1 MSVGATPFLRELTD
15 TFVTAGAL
23 LPTLLLFI
31 CGGAPVAPAL
41 VRRAAQAIPGCAI
54 SRAFGSSEAPT
65 VTLGVRGVEE
75 LELGATTDGRI
86 VNNEV
91 RIIDEATGALLG
103 EIGRASCRVSVCQ
116 YVLISVFAVSCQQ
129 QTH

>member
-1 MSVGATPFLRELTD
+1 MRIRDWSSDVCSSDL
-15 TFVTAGAL
+15 VVSAGAL
-23 LPTLLLFI
+23 LPTMRLFI
-31 CGGAPVAPAL
+31 CGGAPVAPEL

-103 EIGRASCRVSVCQ
+103 EGAE
-116 YVLISVFAVSCQQ
+116 
-129 QTH
+129 

>member
-1 MSVGATPFLRELTD
+1 MR
-15 TFVTAGAL
+15 
-23 LPTLLLFI
+23 LFI
-31 CGGAPVAPAL
+31 CGGAPVAPEL

-103 EIGRASCRVSVCQ
+103 EGAEGAILVRGPEVMQGSTDQALTYEAFDREGFFRTGEIGRAALR
-116 YVLISVFAVSCQQ
+116 
-129 QTH
+129 

>member
-1 MSVGATPFLRELTD
+1 MFHFFFSSRRRHTRCAL
-15 TFVTAGAL
+15 VTGVQTCALPIL
-23 LPTLLLFI
+23 LPTMRLFI
-31 CGGAPVAPAL
+31 CGGAPVAPEL

-103 EIGRASCRVSVCQ
+103 EGAEGEILVRGPEVM
-116 YVLISVFAVSCQQ
+116 L
-129 QTH
+129 

>member
-1 MSVGATPFLRELTD
+1 MRISD
-15 TFVTAGAL
+15 WSSDGAL
-23 LPTLLLFI
+23 PI
-31 CGGAPVAPAL
+31 S
-41 VRRAAQAIPGCAI
+41 QAIPGCAI

-91 RIIDEATGALLG
+91 RIIDEATGVLLG
-103 EIGRASCRVSVCQ
+103 RSEERRVGKECVSTCRSRWSTYHSKKNNKVRRSTQVN
-116 YVLISVFAVSCQQ
+116 
-129 QTH
+129 

>member
-1 MSVGATPFLRELTD
+1 MGVCATPFLRELTD
-15 TFVTAGAL
+15 TVVSAGAL
-23 LPTLLLFI
+23 LPAMRLFI
-31 CGGAPVAPAL
+31 CGGAPVAPEL

-86 VNNEV
+86 VNNE
-91 RIIDEATGALLG
+91 RSEEHTSELQTLMRNSYA
-103 EIGRASCRVSVCQ
+103 
-116 YVLISVFAVSCQQ
+116 VFCLKKKTNTTKKRNSKPHEYQK
-129 QTH
+129 

>member
-1 MSVGATPFLRELTD
+1 MR
-15 TFVTAGAL
+15 
-23 LPTLLLFI
+23 
-31 CGGAPVAPAL
+31 
-41 VRRAAQAIPGCAI
+41 I
-54 SRAFGSSEAPT
+54 SDWSSDVCSSDLAPT

-103 EIGRASCRVSVCQ
+103 EAARICDVRFAANVAPEPACHFELDPAVLLDAHRTARNGGSRVVGHYHS
-116 YVLISVFAVSCQQ
+116 
-129 QTH
+129 HR